1 MSINW
6 TTLSGSLGT
15 IQERTRQEINLVATS
30 TSGTVTYSLQAG
42 SLPAGLRL
50 ENGKI
55 KGTAFEVRNTKT
67 SRFVIRAQ
75 DNEDKKDRTF
85 SITVEG
91 ADAPIW
97 ITREGILPV
106 GPNST
111 FFVLD
116 NDKVDFRLEA
126 IDPDIPAGDE
136 LEYYIPFNGGELPP
150 GLSLSSDGR
159 ISGFTD
165 PIFAIEYG
173 IFSGNFDE
181 QLFDSAPYDLG
192 TRPINGYDSFTFD
205 EQSFDYF
212 DISNFPRRQSR
223 YYQFV
228 VAISDGLNETRR
240 SFQIYIVNEDYLKA
254 DNTIMQVGTGIFRA
268 DNTNIRNPI
277 WITEADL
284 GSKRANNYVT
294 LFLEVYDPPTLPGT
308 ISYRLETVNPE
319 MNGVI
324 IDRVVDQDE
333 YIDIEIT
340 PNIKG
345 EYSIPRRTQKLAIA
359 DLFNYIDS
367 TLGTYTITLV
377 ENIGTNR
384 YRLHI
389 DPMATQR
396 FSIGTEIIIGGP
408 SEVPP
413 GLEIDTI
420 VGEMVGSIPY
430 QPRITKEYKFT
441 VTAIANNLDNQARAS
456 TPRTFSIKILGEI
469 ESGIAWISDA
479 KLGSITPN
487 KNSQLFIEAIS
498 KLRGGT
504 VLFGLESGTLP
515 PGLRLLPSGE
525 IIGKVNQ
532 FGSNSIAGLS
542 RFYNK
547 YITVDNVTGTF
558 EEGDI
563 ITGTDSSSTIIIK
576 VDSNKIY
583 YKSLPGQSAP
593 TFVVGDEITDN
604 VVGPEILKTASIA
617 TIGKDYSYTYDAG
630 TTTFDK
636 KYTFVIRA
644 KDVFN
649 YAESSKTF
657 QIEIA
662 SEADSIYANLFVKA
676 FQKKSKRNTWY
687 GFISDGSVFD
697 PVKIYRYGDPAFG
710 VQNEIKMLLYAGI
723 ESLEAEKY
731 VQAMSRNHYRKRLR
745 FGKVRSAVAKDP
757 ITQQVIYEVVY
768 VDIIDNLQKNETSI
782 STTVNL
788 PNVINSK
795 VLVNSTSIT
804 IDSDIPFISDSDHQ
818 RIFPNSIKNM
828 RKRLKDITVA
838 EGNSNIRSA
847 DRDRTYLPLW
857 MRSIQEASFV
867 ETGFV
872 SALPLCYVKPGY
884 ANDIILNIKNSGFDF
899 KILDFEVD
907 RYLIDAIDGV
917 LEDKYLAFP
926 QRGEKE

>member
-136 LEYYIPFNGGELPP
+136 LEYYIPWNGGELPP
-150 GLSLSSDGR
+150 GLTLSSDGR

-173 IFSGNFDE
+173 IFGGNFDE

-205 EQSFDYF
+205 EQTFDYF

-240 SFQIYIVNEDYLKA
+240 SFQIFIVNEDYLKA

-277 WITEADL
+277 WITESDL

-333 YIDIEIT
+333 YIDIQIT
-340 PNIKG
+340 PNVKG

-396 FSIGTEIIIGGP
+396 FSVGTEVIIGSL

-441 VTAIANNLDNQARAS
+441 VTATANNFDNEARAS
-456 TPRTFSIKILGEI
+456 TPRTFSVKILGEI
-469 ESGIAWISDA
+469 ESGIAWVSDA

-487 KNSQLFIEAIS
+487 KNSQLVIEAIS

-532 FGSNSIAGLS
+532 FGTTSVSGLT
-542 RFYNK
+542 RFFEQ
-547 YITVDNVTGTF
+547 VGNVKNY
-558 EEGDI
+558 E
-563 ITGTDSSSTIIIK
+563 
-576 VDSNKIY
+576 
-583 YKSLPGQSAP
+583 
-593 TFVVGDEITDN
+593 
-604 VVGPEILKTASIA
+604 
-617 TIGKDYSYTYDAG
+617 YTYDAG
-630 TTTFDK
+630 ATTFDK

-657 QIEIA
+657 QIEIV

-687 GFISDGSVFD
+687 GFISDGSIFD

-768 VDIIDNLQKNETSI
+768 VDIIDNLQKNGTSI

-828 RKRLKDITVA
+828 RRRLKDIPVNEDDSTV
-838 EGNSNIRSA
+838 RSA
-847 DRDRTYLPLW
+847 DRDRTYLPIW
-857 MRSIQEASFV
+857 MRSIQEDSFV

>member
-6 TTLSGSLGT
+6 ATPAGNLGT
-15 IQERTRQEINLVATS
+15 IQERNRQDIALVAIS
-30 TSGTVTYSLQAG
+30 TTGTVVYSIQAG

-50 ENGKI
+50 ENGRI
-55 KGTAFEVRNTKT
+55 KGTPFEVRNTKT

-85 SITVEG
+85 SLTVEG

-97 ITREGILPV
+97 ITKEGTLPV

-136 LEYYIPFNGGELPP
+136 LEYYIPWNGGELPP
-150 GLSLSSDGR
+150 GLSLSNDGR

-173 IFSGNFDE
+173 VASGNFDE

-192 TRPINGYDSFTFD
+192 TRPTNGYDSFTFD

-212 DISNFPRRQSR
+212 DATNFPRRQSR
-223 YYQFV
+223 YYQFI

-277 WITEADL
+277 WITEPDL
-284 GSKRANNYVT
+284 GFKRANNYVT
-294 LFLEVYDPPTLPGT
+294 LYLDVYDPPTLPGT

-319 MNGVI
+319 ITGTI
-324 IDRVVDQDE
+324 ISRVVDQDE
-333 YIDIEIT
+333 FMDIRIN
-340 PNIKG
+340 PNSKG
-345 EYSIPRRTQKLAIA
+345 EFLIPKRTQKLAIA

-367 TLGTYTITLV
+367 TLGTYTIRSV

-384 YRLHI
+384 YRLFI

-396 FSIGTEIIIGGP
+396 FSAGTEVIIGSS

-420 VGEMVGSIPY
+420 IGEMVGKIPY

-441 VTAIANNLDNQARAS
+441 VTATASNLDRQARAS

-469 ESGIAWISDA
+469 ESGISWISDA
-479 KLGSITPN
+479 RLGSISPN
-487 KNSQLFIEAIS
+487 KNSQLVIEAIS
-498 KLRGGT
+498 KLRGGA
-504 VLFGLESGTLP
+504 VLFDLESGTLP
-515 PGLRLLPSGE
+515 PGLKLLPSGE
-525 IIGKVNQ
+525 IVGKVNQ
-532 FGSNSIAGLS
+532 FGTPGVQGLT
-542 RFYNK
+542 RFYEQ
-547 YITVDNVTGTF
+547 TGADRNY
-558 EEGDI
+558 E
-563 ITGTDSSSTIIIK
+563 
-576 VDSNKIY
+576 
-583 YKSLPGQSAP
+583 
-593 TFVVGDEITDN
+593 
-604 VVGPEILKTASIA
+604 
-617 TIGKDYSYTYDAG
+617 YTYDNG

-644 KDVFN
+644 KDIFN

-657 QIEIA
+657 QIEVTF
-662 SEADSIYANLFVKA
+662 EADKIFANLFVKA

-687 GFISDGSVFD
+687 SFISNVSIFD
-697 PVKIYRYGDPAFG
+697 PEKIYRYGDPAFG
-710 VQNEIKMLLYAGI
+710 VQTEIKTLLYAGI
-723 ESLEAEKY
+723 ESLEAEKF

-745 FGKVRSAVAKDP
+745 FGKVRKAVAKDP
-757 ITQQVIYEVVY
+757 ITQKIIYEVVY
-768 VDIIDNLQKNETSI
+768 VDIVDNLQKNNTSI

-788 PNVINSK
+788 PNNINSR
-795 VLVNSTSIT
+795 VLVSGNSIT
-804 IDSDIPFISDSDHQ
+804 IDSDIPLISDRDHQ
-818 RIFPNSIKNM
+818 RIFPNSLKNM
-828 RKRLKDITVA
+828 RRRLKDITV
-838 EGNSNIRSA
+838 EGSDSTIRSA
-847 DRDRTYLPLW
+847 NRDRTYLPLW
-857 MRSIQEASFV
+857 MRSIQEDSFV

-872 SALPLCYVKPGY
+872 SALPLCYVKPGL
-884 ANDIILNIKNSGFDF
+884 ADDIILNIQNSNFDF
-899 KILDFEVD
+899 KILDFEID
-907 RYLIDAIDGV
+907 RYLIDDIDGV

>member
-6 TTLSGSLGT
+6 TTPAGNLGT
-15 IQERTRQEINLVATS
+15 IQERTQQDIELVASS
-30 TSGTVTYSLQAG
+30 TSGTVEFSIQAG
-42 SLPAGLRL
+42 SLPGGLRL
-50 ENGKI
+50 ENGRI

-75 DNEDKKDRTF
+75 DNDEKKDRTF
-85 SITVEG
+85 SLTVEG

-97 ITREGILPV
+97 ITREGLLPV

-126 IDPDIPAGDE
+126 LDPDIPAGDE
-136 LEYYIPFNGGELPP
+136 IEYYIPWNGGELPP
-150 GLSLSSDGR
+150 GLSMSKDGR

-165 PIFAIEYG
+165 PIFSIEYG
-173 IFSGNFDE
+173 VSSGNFDD

-192 TRPINGYDSFTFD
+192 IRPTNGYDSFTFD

-212 DISNFPRRQSR
+212 DIANFPRRQTR

-240 SFQIYIVNEDYLKA
+240 SFQIYVVNEDYLKA

-268 DNTNIRNPI
+268 DNTPIRNPI
-277 WITEADL
+277 WITEPDL
-284 GSKRANNYVT
+284 GFKRANNYVT

-319 MNGVI
+319 MTGVI
-324 IDRVVDQDE
+324 IDKVVDQDE
-333 YIDIEIT
+333 YMDIRINPT
-340 PNIKG
+340 ANG
-345 EYSIPRRTQKLAIA
+345 EYAVPRRTQKIAIA

-367 TLGTYTITLV
+367 TLGTYTISSV
-377 ENIGTNR
+377 ENLGANT
-384 YRLHI
+384 YRLYI
-389 DPMATQR
+389 NPMATQR
-396 FSIGTEIIIGGP
+396 FNVGTEIIIGSE

-441 VTAIANNLDNQARAS
+441 VTATANNLDYEARAS
-456 TPRTFSIKILGEI
+456 TPRTFTIKILGEI
-469 ESGIAWISDA
+469 ESGISWISDA
-479 KLGSITPN
+479 RLGSISPN
-487 KNSQLFIEAIS
+487 KSSQLVVEAIS
-498 KLRGGT
+498 KLRGGA
-504 VLFGLESGTLP
+504 VLFELESGILP
-515 PGLRLLPSGE
+515 PGLSLLPSGE

-532 FGSNSIAGLS
+532 FGTSTVRGLTRFFEQVGSN
-542 RFYNK
+542 RNY
-547 YITVDNVTGTF
+547 
-558 EEGDI
+558 E
-563 ITGTDSSSTIIIK
+563 
-576 VDSNKIY
+576 
-583 YKSLPGQSAP
+583 
-593 TFVVGDEITDN
+593 
-604 VVGPEILKTASIA
+604 
-617 TIGKDYSYTYDAG
+617 YTYDG
-630 TTTFDK
+630 GSTTFDK

-644 KDVFN
+644 KDIFN

-657 QIEIA
+657 QIEIV

-687 GFISDGSVFD
+687 SFISDVSIFD
-697 PVKIYRYGDPAFG
+697 PEKIYRYGDPAFG
-710 VQNEIKMLLYAGI
+710 VQNEIKMMLYAGI
-723 ESLEAEKY
+723 ESLEAEKF
-731 VQAMSRNHYRKRLR
+731 VQAMSRNHYRKRLK
-745 FGKVRSAVAKDP
+745 FGGVKKAVAKNP
-757 ITQQVIYEVVY
+757 LTQQVVYEVVY
-768 VDIIDNLQKNETSI
+768 VDILDSLQKNNTSI
-782 STTVNL
+782 SSTVNL
-788 PNVINSK
+788 SDVINSK
-795 VLVNSTSIT
+795 ILVSGSSIT
-804 IDSDIPFISDSDHQ
+804 IDSDIPLISDSDHQ

-828 RKRLKDITVA
+828 RRRLKDITVN
-838 EGNSNIRSA
+838 EDDSTVRSE

-857 MRSIQEASFV
+857 MRSIQDDSFV

-872 SALPLCYVKPGY
+872 SALPLCYAKPGY
-884 ANDIILNIKNSGFDF
+884 ADDIILNIKNSNFDF
-899 KILDFEVD
+899 KIIDFEID

-917 LEDKYLAFP
+917 LGDKYLAFP

>member
-6 TTLSGSLGT
+6 TTISGSLGT

-67 SRFVIRAQ
+67 SRFVIRAH

-136 LEYYIPFNGGELPP
+136 LEYYIPWNGGELPP

-240 SFQIYIVNEDYLKA
+240 SFQIFIVNEDYLKA

-277 WITEADL
+277 WITESDL
-284 GSKRANNYVT
+284 GAKRANNYVT

-319 MNGVI
+319 MNGII

-333 YIDIEIT
+333 YIDIQIT
-340 PNIKG
+340 PNAKG
-345 EYSIPRRTQKLAIA
+345 EYLIPRRTQKLAIA

-384 YRLHI
+384 YRLYI
-389 DPMATQR
+389 DPMAAQR
-396 FSIGTEIIIGGP
+396 FSVGTEVIIGSP

-420 VGEMVGSIPY
+420 VGEMVGKIPY

-441 VTAIANNLDNQARAS
+441 VTATANNFDNEARAS

-469 ESGIAWISDA
+469 ESGIAWVSGAD
-479 KLGSITPN
+479 LGSISPN
-487 KNSQLFIEAIS
+487 KNSQLVIEAVS
-498 KLRGGT
+498 KLRGGA

-515 PGLRLLPSGE
+515 PGLSLLPSGE

-532 FGSNSIAGLS
+532 FASNSRVGLS

-547 YITVDNVTGTF
+547 YITVENVTGTF

-563 ITGTDSSSTIIIK
+563 ITGSDSSSAIIIK

-593 TFVVGDEITDN
+593 TFVAGDQIIDN
-604 VVGPEILKTASIA
+604 VVGPEILKTA
-617 TIGKDYSYTYDAG
+617 TIVTVDKEYNYTYDAG

-644 KDVFN
+644 KDIFN

-657 QIEIA
+657 QIEIV

-687 GFISDGSVFD
+687 SFISDSSIFD
-697 PVKIYRYGDPAFG
+697 PDKIYRYGDPAFG

-731 VQAMSRNHYRKRLR
+731 IQAMSRNHYRKRLR

-757 ITQQVIYEVVY
+757 ITQTVIYEVVY
-768 VDIIDNLQKNETSI
+768 VDIIDNLQKNGTSI

-795 VLVNSTSIT
+795 VLINNTNIT
-804 IDSDIPFISDSDHQ
+804 IDSDIPFISDRDHQ

-828 RKRLKDITVA
+828 RRRLKDITVT

-872 SALPLCYVKPGY
+872 SALPLCYVKPGH

>member
-136 LEYYIPFNGGELPP
+136 LEYYIPWNGGELPP
-150 GLSLSSDGR
+150 GLTLSSDGR

-205 EQSFDYF
+205 EQTFDYF

-240 SFQIYIVNEDYLKA
+240 SFQIFIVNEDYLKA

-277 WITEADL
+277 WITESDL

-333 YIDIEIT
+333 YIDIQIT
-340 PNIKG
+340 PNVKG

-396 FSIGTEIIIGGP
+396 FSVGTEVIIGSP

-441 VTAIANNLDNQARAS
+441 VTATANNFDNEARAS
-456 TPRTFSIKILGEI
+456 TPRTFSVKILGEI
-469 ESGIAWISDA
+469 ESGIAWVSDA

-487 KNSQLFIEAIS
+487 KNSQLVIEAIS

-532 FGSNSIAGLS
+532 FGTTSVSGLT
-542 RFYNK
+542 RFFEQ
-547 YITVDNVTGTF
+547 VGNVKNY
-558 EEGDI
+558 E
-563 ITGTDSSSTIIIK
+563 
-576 VDSNKIY
+576 
-583 YKSLPGQSAP
+583 
-593 TFVVGDEITDN
+593 
-604 VVGPEILKTASIA
+604 
-617 TIGKDYSYTYDAG
+617 YTYDAG
-630 TTTFDK
+630 ATTFDK

-657 QIEIA
+657 QIEIV

-687 GFISDGSVFD
+687 GFISDGSIFD

-731 VQAMSRNHYRKRLR
+731 IQAMSRNHYRKRLR

-768 VDIIDNLQKNETSI
+768 VDIIDNLQKNGTSI

-828 RKRLKDITVA
+828 RRRLKDIPVNEDDSTV
-838 EGNSNIRSA
+838 RSA
-847 DRDRTYLPLW
+847 DRDRTYLPIW
-857 MRSIQEASFV
+857 MRSIQEDSFV

>member
-136 LEYYIPFNGGELPP
+136 LEYYIPWNGGELPP
-150 GLSLSSDGR
+150 GLTLSSDGR

-205 EQSFDYF
+205 EQTFDYF

-240 SFQIYIVNEDYLKA
+240 SFQIFIVNEDYLKA

-277 WITEADL
+277 WITESDL

-333 YIDIEIT
+333 YIDIQIT
-340 PNIKG
+340 PNVKG

-396 FSIGTEIIIGGP
+396 FSVGTEVIIGSP

-441 VTAIANNLDNQARAS
+441 VTATANNFDNEARAS
-456 TPRTFSIKILGEI
+456 TPRTFSVKILGEI
-469 ESGIAWISDA
+469 ESGIAWVSDA

-487 KNSQLFIEAIS
+487 KNSQLVIEAIS

-532 FGSNSIAGLS
+532 FGTTSVSGLT
-542 RFYNK
+542 RFFEQ
-547 YITVDNVTGTF
+547 VGNVKNY
-558 EEGDI
+558 E
-563 ITGTDSSSTIIIK
+563 
-576 VDSNKIY
+576 
-583 YKSLPGQSAP
+583 
-593 TFVVGDEITDN
+593 
-604 VVGPEILKTASIA
+604 
-617 TIGKDYSYTYDAG
+617 YTYDAG
-630 TTTFDK
+630 ATTFDK

-657 QIEIA
+657 QIEIV

-687 GFISDGSVFD
+687 GFISDGSIFD

-768 VDIIDNLQKNETSI
+768 VDIIDNLQKNGTSI

-828 RKRLKDITVA
+828 RRRLKDIPVNEDDSTV
-838 EGNSNIRSA
+838 RSA
-847 DRDRTYLPLW
+847 DRDRTYLPIW
-857 MRSIQEASFV
+857 MRSIQEDSFV